1 VRMPE
6 TIKNYLLV
14 TKPGIIFGNLI
25 SSAGGF
31 FLASKGRIDIDVL
44 LPTIMGMSL
53 IVASGCVFNN
63 YIDRNMDRKMMRT
76 RNRVLARGL
85 MSPKVAV
92 LYGSLLGVA
101 GAALLWAAT
110 NPLSLAIVLTGFT
123 IYVGLYSLYLK
134 RRSVYG
140 TLIGSLAGTAPPL
153 AAYCA
158 VSNCFDMG
166 AVILLLIFGSWQMPH
181 CYAIAVFRCKDYA
194 AAAIPVLPVQRGM
207 PATKRH
213 VIGYMLAF
221 VAATLMLTLSGY
233 TGYTYLA
240 VAALTGL
247 SWLYLAWSGYRT
259 LDDRVWA
266 KKLFVSSVLTITLLS
281 LMMSIDFTAPA
292 VSDTRDRYSLSPPA
306 STS

>member
-1 VRMPE
+1 MPE

-14 TKPGIIFGNLI
+14 TKPGIVFGNLI

-31 FLASKGRIDIDVL
+31 FLASKGRIDMDVL
-44 LPTIMGMSL
+44 LSTLMGMSL
-53 IVASGCVFNN
+53 VVASGCVFNN
-63 YIDRNMDRKMMRT
+63 CIDRNMDRKMIRT

-85 MSPKVAV
+85 ISPKVAV
-92 LYGSLLGVA
+92 LYGSLLGIA

-110 NPLSLAIVLTGFT
+110 NPLSLAIVLTAFT

-153 AAYCA
+153 AGYCA

-166 AVILLLIFGSWQMPH
+166 AAILLLIFGLWQMPH
-181 CYAIAVFRCKDYA
+181 CYAIAIFRYKDYES
-194 AAAIPVLPVQRGM
+194 AAIPVLPVKRGVAAGKKHIM
-207 PATKRH
+207 
-213 VIGYMLAF
+213 GYMLAF
-221 VAATLMLTLSGY
+221 VAATLMLTFGGY
-233 TGYTYLA
+233 TGFSYLA
-240 VAALTGL
+240 AAAAAGL
-247 SWLYLAWSGYRT
+247 AWLYLAWSGYKT
-259 LDDRVWA
+259 LDNRGWA

-292 VSDTRDRYSLSPPA
+292 ASDTRDRYSLSPPA